1 MKEAIVLLKHSEVGM
16 KEEAVEEYF
25 KGKIGKNYLIRFLD
39 WHSKLVSKLSSN
51 FDQWWVKQSDRNII

>member
-1 MKEAIVLLKHSEVGM
+1 MLIVRLKEFGFPPRVSHMKEAIVLLKHSEVGM

-39 WHSKLVSKLSSN
+39 
-51 FDQWWVKQSDRNII
+51 